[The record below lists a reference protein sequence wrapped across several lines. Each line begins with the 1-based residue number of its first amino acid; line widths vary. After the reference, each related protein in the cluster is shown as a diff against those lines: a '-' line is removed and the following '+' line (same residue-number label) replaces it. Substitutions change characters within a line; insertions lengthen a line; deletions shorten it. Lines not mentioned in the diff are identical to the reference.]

1 MEEKI
6 RTEKDVWDEV
16 KRLLGNKE
24 IRLGQHWSFNLYN
37 DPKRLSF
44 VLSRYKF
51 AAKMSSRDRNILEL
65 GCSEGIGAPILS
77 ETAKSYTGVDM
88 DVDAI
93 DAAKKNLSS
102 DKINFILDD
111 FLGKAYGKFDA
122 VISLDVVEHIIPECE
137 HAYFKTIYANLVED
151 GIGIVGTPNVTSS
164 TYASLASQT
173 GHVNLLDEH
182 RLRAAMENLFHI
194 VFVFGI
200 NDEIV
205 HTGFSP
211 MAHYLVCIG
220 CRKKG
225 KIG

>member
-93 DAAKKNLSS
+93 DAAKKNLSFQKLKND
-102 DKINFILDD
+102 DKSNQQIKTRFTKIPNRTFCRNGFI
-111 FLGKAYGKFDA
+111 
-122 VISLDVVEHIIPECE
+122 C
-137 HAYFKTIYANLVED
+137 
-151 GIGIVGTPNVTSS
+151 
-164 TYASLASQT
+164 
-173 GHVNLLDEH
+173 
-182 RLRAAMENLFHI
+182 
-194 VFVFGI
+194 
-200 NDEIV
+200 
-205 HTGFSP
+205 
-211 MAHYLVCIG
+211 
-220 CRKKG
+220 
-225 KIG
+225 